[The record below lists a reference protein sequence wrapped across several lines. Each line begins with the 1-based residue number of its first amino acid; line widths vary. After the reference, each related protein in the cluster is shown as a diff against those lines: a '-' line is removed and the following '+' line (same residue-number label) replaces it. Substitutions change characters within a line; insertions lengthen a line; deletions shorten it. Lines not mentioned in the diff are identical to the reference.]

1 LERRL
6 NDAPE
11 LAAQR
16 LLRYRQHA
24 AQIRAQCQEAGLAW
38 HTVDADQEQP
48 LVVAAAL
55 SVFRSKFA
63 PLSKGRA

>member
-1 LERRL
+1 M
-6 NDAPE
+6 NDAP
-11 LAAQR
+11 AIASQR
-16 LLRYRQHA
+16 LARYRQHA
-24 AQIRAQCQEAGLAW
+24 APIRALWQKSGLAW

-55 SVFRSKFA
+55 SAFRSQFA